1 MVLDNQ
7 EPSPFFRAER
17 IVNESGTV
25 PHLAGE
31 TTDSLHFGILML
43 SLLRS
48 FRIATKLPIRSASTA
63 LSSSVDV
70 LSEDFKVAVFTRF
83 YSG

>member
-1 MVLDNQ
+1 MVLDYQ
-7 EPSPFFRAER
+7 EPILFFRAER
-17 IVNESGTV
+17 IVNEIGTV
-25 PHLAGE
+25 SLLAGE